1 MAEAINQFAPKESK
15 SALARRLGISRASLY
30 YRPKLPAKDLKLKA
44 DIEMVMGQDKAY
56 GHRRIAD
63 ELDINKK
70 RALRV
75 MKLYGLKP
83 KRRRKKP
90 EKPKDKNQKP
100 ATTPNL
106 VKGLAVSCPHRV
118 WASDFTYLP
127 YFGKFV
133 YLATVEDI
141 FTRQLVGW
149 AVSTRHNVN
158 LVTLALVDAV
168 LSHPIPDIIHSDQ
181 GSEYRHKIYRNLL
194 KSLNIKQ
201 SMTAR
206 KSPWENGYQES
217 FYSGFKFELGHP
229 EIYPELGEL
238 IEAVAQQIHYYNNH
252 RIHTALKCPPA
263 VFARRYDYKNN
274 PPDRQVTAVRQV
286 V

>member
-1 MAEAINQFAPKESK
+1 MAKAINQCAPKESK

-30 YRPKLPAKDLKLKA
+30 YQPKLPAKDLRLKA
-44 DIEMVMGQDKAY
+44 DIEMVMGQYKAY

-63 ELDINKK
+63 ELDVNKK
-70 RALRV
+70 RVRRV
-75 MKLYGLKP
+75 MKLYGITVKRKRRKP
-83 KRRRKKP
+83 K
-90 EKPKDKNQKP
+90 KPKDQGQEP
-100 ATTPNL
+100 ADTPNL
-106 VKGLAVSCPHRV
+106 IKGLAISCPHQV

-141 FTRQLVGW
+141 FTRQVVGW
-149 AVSTRHNVN
+149 AMSTRHNVN
-158 LVTLALVDAV
+158 LVILALVDAI
-168 LSHPIPDIIHSDQ
+168 LSHPVPDIIHSDQ
-181 GSEYRHKIYRNLL
+181 GSEYRHKIYKNLL
-194 KSLNIKQ
+194 TSLNIRQ
-201 SMTAR
+201 SMTGKR
-206 KSPWENGYQES
+206 RPWENGYQES

-238 IEAVAQQIHYYNNH
+238 IEAVAQQIYYYNNH

-263 VFARRYDYKNN
+263 VFARRCDYKNN
-274 PPDRQVTAVRQV
+274 PLYKQVTAVRQV